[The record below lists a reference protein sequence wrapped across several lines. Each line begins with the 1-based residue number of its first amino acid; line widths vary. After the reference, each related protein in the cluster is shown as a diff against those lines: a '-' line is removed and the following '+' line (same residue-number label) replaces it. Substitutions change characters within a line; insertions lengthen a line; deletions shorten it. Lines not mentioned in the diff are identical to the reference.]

1 MRRDAILAQIF
12 AVSKIIAILAVDIQT
27 IKNKHKKQKYN

>member
-12 AVSKIIAILAVDIQT
+12 AVSKIIANLAVDIQT
-27 IKNKHKKQKYN
+27 IKKTQETEI